1 MIGYVIVAY
10 GTLIRTG
17 TASMSPDV
25 YAERVRMSL
34 CDLLTWLTCVKSAK
48 LTVAFT
54 PPGSRACADNEG
66 ADLSG

>member
-1 MIGYVIVAY
+1 
-10 GTLIRTG
+10 
-17 TASMSPDV
+17 MSPDV

-54 PPGSRACADNEG
+54 PPGSRACTAAKG
-66 ADLSG
+66 MDLSG